1 MNLETQ
7 IMAQLKEAMKAKNT
21 VALEA
26 LRAVKSELL
35 LAKTSGANGELSE
48 DQEIALLQK
57 LVKQRKEATEQFDA
71 NGRAELAEKEL
82 AQAKVIQQFLPVQ
95 LTDEELTAAITEIVA
110 EVGATSPKDMG
121 KVMGAASSKLAGKA
135 EGKLISAKVKDI
147 LASL

>member
-7 IMAQLKEAMKAKNT
+7 IMGQLKEAMKAKNT
-21 VALEA
+21 IALEA

-35 LAKTSGANGELSE
+35 LAKTSGSNGELSQ

-57 LVKQRKEATEQFDA
+57 LVKQRKEAAEQFNA
-71 NGRAELAEKEL
+71 NARPELAEKEL
-82 AQAKVIQQFLPVQ
+82 AQAEVIQQFLPAQ
-95 LTDEELTAAITEIVA
+95 LSDEELTTAIQEIVA

-135 EGKLISAKVKDI
+135 EGKAISAKVKDI
-147 LASL
+147 LAGL